1 MEPCELSSTL
11 PENTEFGKETTLT
24 PETAESAVAAEEKC
38 NQPQDNSEDAVVVT
52 DDSAETAP
60 VATSKADVIG
70 ELELL
75 AARDATEI
83 ATEDISRFKQLFYAM
98 RHEEL
103 RREKEEFLAKGNEE
117 SAFAPLPDA
126 DEEKFK
132 ELLNTIKTKKAE
144 HRAAIDAEREKNY
157 ELKREIVAEI
167 NSMSEDTDNVHRHFP
182 RVKELQTAFKEI
194 GEVSPTVAADL
205 WKSFQEAV
213 EHFYDQHK
221 INKELRD
228 YDFKKN
234 LAEKQLIIDEACKLN
249 DEADVI
255 TAFKRLQELHDKWRE
270 IGPVS
275 KEVREE
281 IWQQFKDASALV
293 NKRYQA
299 HFEERKA
306 RERENETAKTS
317 ICERVEA
324 LDFSGLKTYSA
335 WDSMTKEIMQAQEDW
350 KKLGFASRKM
360 NNALFARFRQ
370 TCDRFFEQKAEF
382 FRQMKDSLAE
392 NLAKKTALC
401 ERAEALKD
409 STDWRKATDEFV
421 AMQKEW
427 KTIGTVA
434 KKHSDAVWRRFL
446 DACDYFFEQKKKNTS
461 GTRKAEQANLKAK
474 RDIIERLKQID
485 TEGSRDEILKTTRE
499 LQAEWQQTGHVPFHE
514 KDKVYDEYRKVVD
527 AIYDSLDISR
537 SRARMENFE
546 SSISRM
552 DGDENKLYRERER
565 LVRAYEQR
573 KSDLQTY
580 ENNLG
585 FFSSKSKSGDSMMRD
600 MERKIQRL
608 KDDIEDLRKKIE
620 VIDRKI

>member
-1 MEPCELSSTL
+1 
-11 PENTEFGKETTLT
+11 
-24 PETAESAVAAEEKC
+24 
-38 NQPQDNSEDAVVVT
+38 
-52 DDSAETAP
+52 
-60 VATSKADVIG
+60 
-70 ELELL
+70 
-75 AARDATEI
+75 
-83 ATEDISRFKQLFYAM
+83 
-98 RHEEL
+98 
-103 RREKEEFLAKGNEE
+103 
-117 SAFAPLPDA
+117 
-126 DEEKFK
+126 
-132 ELLNTIKTKKAE
+132 
-144 HRAAIDAEREKNY
+144 
-157 ELKREIVAEI
+157 
-167 NSMSEDTDNVHRHFP
+167 
-182 RVKELQTAFKEI
+182 
-194 GEVSPTVAADL
+194 
-205 WKSFQEAV
+205 
-213 EHFYDQHK
+213 
-221 INKELRD
+221 
-228 YDFKKN
+228 
-234 LAEKQLIIDEACKLN
+234 
-249 DEADVI
+249 
-255 TAFKRLQELHDKWRE
+255 
-270 IGPVS
+270 
-275 KEVREE
+275 
-281 IWQQFKDASALV
+281 
-293 NKRYQA
+293 
-299 HFEERKA
+299 
-306 RERENETAKTS
+306 
-317 ICERVEA
+317 
-324 LDFSGLKTYSA
+324 
-335 WDSMTKEIMQAQEDW
+335 MQAQEDW

-620 VIDRKI
+620 VIDQKI